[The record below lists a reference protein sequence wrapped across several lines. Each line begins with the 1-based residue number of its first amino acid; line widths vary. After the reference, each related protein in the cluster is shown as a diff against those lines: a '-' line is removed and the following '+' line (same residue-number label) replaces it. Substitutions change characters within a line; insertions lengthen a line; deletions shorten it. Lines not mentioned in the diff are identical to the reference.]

1 MHKSRLIALL
11 IGSGFVL
18 APTLT
23 RAELLLYY
31 SFDNFGNGPVANN
44 TTIDNIVAGKPDGTF
59 RSGTLGGSAN
69 FVAGGTVAGGNLGRS
84 LQLTPLADGNQNL
97 EAPNIDTAF
106 TAIQLS
112 ITPSSAYTAMAW
124 VNFASQSGDNMI
136 FGQNGG
142 VANGGRVLH
151 HGSRN
156 GNYHSGHWND
166 DLGPDQ
172 GVSIATG
179 AGIWHHVAY
188 TNEASGT
195 QSIFVDGVQVATGGS
210 NGTAGE
216 MDTLQNILIGTS
228 NNGGSFSGMLD
239 EIKIY
244 NETLTASQIQ
254 AASSVIPEP
263 ASFAMIALGAGA
275 VGLLGRRRRA

>member
-1 MHKSRLIALL
+1 MHKPRLLALIL
-11 IGSGFVL
+11 GTGLVA
-18 APTLT
+18 APQFS

-31 SFDNFGNGPVANN
+31 SFDNFGVGPATNN
-44 TTIDNIVAGKPDGTF
+44 AVIDNIIAGKPDGTLRF
-59 RSGTLGGSAN
+59 GTSGGAVN

-84 LQLTPLADGNQNL
+84 LQLTPAADGNQNL

-124 VNFASQSGDNMI
+124 VNFASQAGDNMI
-136 FGQNGG
+136 FGQNGT
-142 VANGGRVLH
+142 VAAGGRVLH

-179 AGIWHHVAY
+179 AGIWHHV
-188 TNEASGT
+188 
-195 QSIFVDGVQVATGGS
+195 
-210 NGTAGE
+210 
-216 MDTLQNILIGTS
+216 
-228 NNGGSFSGMLD
+228 
-239 EIKIY
+239 
-244 NETLTASQIQ
+244 
-254 AASSVIPEP
+254 
-263 ASFAMIALGAGA
+263 
-275 VGLLGRRRRA
+275 GLHQ